1 MDYYANFEE
10 FDDGSCSLEC
20 PYFKGCYGTGD
31 TLEEAIENLK
41 EVIQMCLSEV
51 ETEGLGPVC
60 RPRFR
65 EMKLS
70 EDAHVINIKIVGD
83 C

>member
-1 MDYYANFEE
+1 
-10 FDDGSCSLEC
+10 
-20 PYFKGCYGTGD
+20 
-31 TLEEAIENLK
+31 
-41 EVIQMCLSEV
+41 MCLSEV